1 MSAPEPIAPREVANL
16 APSVNPAKPGNGAG
30 VAENGTSAP
39 ADASFTLFGDD
50 GFSFF
55 DLIDI
60 INPLRHIPIVSSI
73 YRHLTGDE
81 LDAATRVLGG
91 ALFGGEIG
99 AVAALVNVV
108 VDEATG
114 KDVGDHALGFF
125 VDEKADGG
133 AVAAAASDADFET
146 AGGAE
151 ELPWGEEK
159 DLGEAMPWL
168 AADNAAVAAVP
179 VDLPSPAVA
188 SPKRSSGFAQAAD
201 AVFARAAADFD
212 TAAGAGDELPWR
224 KDERFLLIRDT
235 PLGKAYVLGTFLT
248 REVTD
253 MGFKVASRV
262 RGLSDEAFREA
273 FGAEEQCRSAL
284 SRLRWPD
291 GFVCP
296 ACGHRGH
303 CVLAG
308 RSLYQCYRCKKQTSS
323 TAGTIFHATKLPLT
337 LWFAAVHLIVTA
349 KNGIS
354 SVELGRRLGVKQ
366 PTAWT
371 MKHKIMAVMARRE
384 ADTPLSG
391 RVEMDDA
398 YLGGARAG
406 GKRGR
411 GAPGK
416 TPFVAAVSTSPE
428 GRPRKV
434 KLVPVKGF
442 RKREIARGAKRW
454 LAPGSEVLTD
464 GLRCWNALDG
474 VVGSHRAIRTG
485 SGRQAA
491 RMAPFKWVNTT
502 LGNIKSAIT
511 GTYRKLGPDHAQR
524 YLASFA
530 WRYNRATSS
539 TP

>member
-1 MSAPEPIAPREVANL
+1 
-16 APSVNPAKPGNGAG
+16 
-30 VAENGTSAP
+30 
-39 ADASFTLFGDD
+39 
-50 GFSFF
+50 
-55 DLIDI
+55 
-60 INPLRHIPIVSSI
+60 
-73 YRHLTGDE
+73 
-81 LDAATRVLGG
+81 
-91 ALFGGEIG
+91 
-99 AVAALVNVV
+99 
-108 VDEATG
+108 
-114 KDVGDHALGFF
+114 
-125 VDEKADGG
+125 
-133 AVAAAASDADFET
+133 
-146 AGGAE
+146 
-151 ELPWGEEK
+151 
-159 DLGEAMPWL
+159 
-168 AADNAAVAAVP
+168 
-179 VDLPSPAVA
+179 
-188 SPKRSSGFAQAAD
+188 
-201 AVFARAAADFD
+201 
-212 TAAGAGDELPWR
+212 
-224 KDERFLLIRDT
+224 
-235 PLGKAYVLGTFLT
+235 
-248 REVTD
+248 

-308 RSLYQCYRCKKQTSS
+308 RSLYQCNRCKKQTSS

-428 GRPRKV
+428 GRLRKV

-511 GTYRKLGPDHAQR
+511 GTYRKARPRSCPTLPRQLRLAIQPALPAQHHDPALRSQRRTNPTHPIPSAHRWMTFMDKQEIKWSTVEEKGSVYEAVRCAWKVSLARAKRAEYVLAIVNGICKGVFAPDGWHETSEPDRYEFEGQKASGEISKMYLGKRIPDRMRKKGMAAPVL
-524 YLASFA
+524 YEG
-530 WRYNRATSS
+530 Y
-539 TP
+539 